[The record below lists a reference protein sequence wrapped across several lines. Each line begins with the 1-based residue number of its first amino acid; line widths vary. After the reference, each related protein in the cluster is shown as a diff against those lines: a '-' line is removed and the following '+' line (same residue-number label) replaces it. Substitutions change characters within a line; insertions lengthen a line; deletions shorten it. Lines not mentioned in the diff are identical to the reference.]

1 MSFENNIPTCCDQM
15 IPNIILYID
24 HEILET
30 EALNEIENHFSECL
44 GCKQVMEQETRNLNQ
59 VRQLLC
65 NALNEAAPEDL
76 TKKINLQIEDLYNQ
90 MLNSNQPQT
99 ITEFTYTQTTYTEFT
114 SDGATQIEIT
124 SEIRREFPLE

>member
-1 MSFENNIPTCCDQM
+1 
-15 IPNIILYID
+15 
-24 HEILET
+24 
-30 EALNEIENHFSECL
+30 
-44 GCKQVMEQETRNLNQ
+44 MEQEARNLNR

-65 NALNEAAPEDL
+65 NALTEQAPDDL
-76 TKKINLQIEDLYNQ
+76 TTKINLQIEDLYNQ
-90 MLNSNQPQT
+90 MLNTNQPQT